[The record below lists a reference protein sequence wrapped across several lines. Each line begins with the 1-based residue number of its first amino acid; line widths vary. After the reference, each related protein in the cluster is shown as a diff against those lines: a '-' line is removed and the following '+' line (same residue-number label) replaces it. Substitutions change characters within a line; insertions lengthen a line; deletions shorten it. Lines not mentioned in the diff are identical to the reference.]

1 MRNNFMK
8 QFLVL
13 VFAAAIAL
21 FGFACDSQPTGSSAA
36 ASTDSGPINAQT
48 PTDAYKSLYAAV
60 KAKDHAKIQQLMSKN
75 TLTFTGFAME
85 QQKQSL
91 EKVLENGLTATT
103 FADSLP
109 EIRDERVKDNF
120 GAVEVYSQKDNRW
133 EDLPFVQEDG
143 MWKLGVGDEFKG
155 TYQSPGK
162 GQAQKEMEASNP
174 MMGTTIEPMNSNAN
188 ANVAPSKNKTN
199 RNPVNT
205 AEVPDEHEIKPMA
218 NANKK

>member
-1 MRNNFMK
+1 MRNNFTK
-8 QFLVL
+8 QFIVL
-13 VFAAAIAL
+13 FFAAAVA
-21 FGFACDSQPTGSSAA
+21 FFSFACDSAPA
-36 ASTDSGPINAQT
+36 DSGAVNAQT
-48 PTDAYKSLYAAV
+48 PTDAYKSLFAAV

-75 TLTFTGFAME
+75 TLTFSGFVME
-85 QQKQSL
+85 KQKQSL

-133 EDLPFVQEDG
+133 EDLPFVLEDG
-143 MWKLGVGDEFKG
+143 MWKLAVGDEFKG

-162 GQAQKEMEASNP
+162 GQAQKEMDANNP
-174 MMGTTIEPMNSNAN
+174 MMGTTIEPMNTNAN
-188 ANVAPSKNKTN
+188 HAPSKNKAS

-205 AEVPDEHEIKPMA
+205 AEVTNETEVKPAA